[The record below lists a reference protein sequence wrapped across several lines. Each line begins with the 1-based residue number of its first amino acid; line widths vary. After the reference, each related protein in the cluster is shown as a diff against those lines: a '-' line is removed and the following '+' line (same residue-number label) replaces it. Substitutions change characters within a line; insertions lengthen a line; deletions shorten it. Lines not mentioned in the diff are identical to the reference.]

1 MFKELNML
9 KVFFESPNKDF
20 NVREIARIL
29 NIAPATA
36 SSKLKN
42 FAKEG
47 LLKEKSERNLLI
59 YKANFEKEEYRDIKV
74 YYNIRK
80 IKESGLIEELNKF
93 YIKPAIILFGSAS
106 FGLDTEDSDIDIVI
120 LSEKDK
126 DFTKTDKYEKSL
138 NRRLQLFIIK
148 DIKDLKNNHL
158 INNVLNG
165 IVIQG
170 ELKWI

>member
-29 NIAPATA
+29 KIAPATA

-42 FAKEG
+42 FANKG
-47 LLKEKSERNLLI
+47 LLKERSERNLLI
-59 YKANFEKEEYRDIKV
+59 YKANLEKEEYRDFKV

-93 YIKPAIILFGSAS
+93 YIKPSIILFGSAS
-106 FGLDTEDSDIDIVI
+106 FGLDTEDSDIDLVVI
-120 LSEKDK
+120 SEKDK
-126 DFTKTDKYEKSL
+126 EFTKLDKYEKSF
-138 NRRLQLFIIK
+138 NRRLQLFVIK
-148 DIKDLKNNHL
+148 DIKDLKNKHL

>member
-1 MFKELNML
+1 MFKELNIL
-9 KVFFESPNKDF
+9 KVFFESPNKGF

-29 NIAPATA
+29 KIAPATA
-36 SSKLKN
+36 SSKLKK
-42 FAKEG
+42 FANRG

-59 YKANFEKEEYRDIKV
+59 YRANLEKEEYRDLKV

-93 YIKPAIILFGSAS
+93 YIKPSIILFGSAS
-106 FGLDTEDSDIDIVI
+106 FGLDTEDSDIDLVV

-126 DFTKTDKYEKSL
+126 EFTNVGKYEKSI

-148 DIKDLKNNHL
+148 DIKNLKNEHL

-165 IVIQG
+165 I
-170 ELKWI
+170 